1 VPAAKRTKFNSS
13 LCEKRK
19 NRFSLNNVSFCE
31 FTRGRNFTS
40 GTNPDLPCCLLV
52 EAPVSGAFVVG
63 IAMLETAD
71 FFQDQIQQCR
81 KLAAAAH
88 DKTDREFWLR
98 LAHRW
103 EGLLLARRQDGA
115 SLEKIQKLRPVR
127 PIFAKR
133 RSAA

>member
-1 VPAAKRTKFNSS
+1 
-13 LCEKRK
+13 
-19 NRFSLNNVSFCE
+19 
-31 FTRGRNFTS
+31 
-40 GTNPDLPCCLLV
+40 
-52 EAPVSGAFVVG
+52 
-63 IAMLETAD
+63 MLETAD

-103 EGLLLARRQDGA
+103 EGLLLARRPDAAG
-115 SLEKIQKLRPVR
+115 LEKVQKIRSVR
-127 PIFAKR
+127 PIFTKR

>member
-1 VPAAKRTKFNSS
+1 MPGVRRVKLISS
-13 LCEKRK
+13 FEEKK
-19 NRFSLNNVSFCE
+19 KGRFRAGISVCE
-31 FTRGRNFTS
+31 FVRGRNSTS

-71 FFQDQIQQCR
+71 FFQDQVQQCR

-88 DKTDREFWLR
+88 DKNDREFWLR

-103 EGLLLARRQDGA
+103 EGLLRAQRPDGA
-115 SLEKIQKLRPVR
+115 GLEKVQKIRFDR
-127 PIFAKR
+127 PIFTKR